1 AWTLDIPKALI
12 SNGAELLISINA
24 SPFNA
29 DKNTERYKVS
39 NNITDSFEVPYLY
52 VNLVGGQDELVFDG
66 GSFALNAKSEYMLSP
81 KFFEESIYTID
92 INSDITQVY
101 KEECL
106 ESNIYNAIVLGL
118 RDYVIKNGFSKCI
131 IGLSGG
137 IDSAIVAAIAVDALG
152 SKNVKGYLL
161 PSRFSS
167 DHSKSD
173 AQDLA
178 SRLNI
183 EIDEISI
190 EDMFESAQATL
201 SHLFKGLDYDITEEN
216 MQSRIRGLL
225 LMALSNKFGSLLIST
240 GNKSEYAVGYATIYG
255 DMCGA
260 YAPIKDVYKTDVY
273 NLAAWRNKNIPV
285 NSMLKTLDVIP
296 QNSITK
302 EPSAELREGQKDQD
316 TLPGYD
322 TLDQILYQ
330 LIELDKMPQELAQDG
345 FDFDL
350 SSKVYNML
358 IKAEYKRNQSTI
370 GPKVSKRNLDKDRRY
385 PITNG
390 YKIKK

>member
-1 AWTLDIPKALI
+1 
-12 SNGAELLISINA
+12 
-24 SPFNA
+24 
-29 DKNTERYKVS
+29 
-39 NNITDSFEVPYLY
+39 
-52 VNLVGGQDELVFDG
+52 
-66 GSFALNAKSEYMLSP
+66 
-81 KFFEESIYTID
+81 
-92 INSDITQVY
+92 
-101 KEECL
+101 
-106 ESNIYNAIVLGL
+106 
-118 RDYVIKNGFSKCI
+118 
-131 IGLSGG
+131 
-137 IDSAIVAAIAVDALG
+137 
-152 SKNVKGYLL
+152 
-161 PSRFSS
+161 
-167 DHSKSD
+167 
-173 AQDLA
+173 
-178 SRLNI
+178 
-183 EIDEISI
+183 
-190 EDMFESAQATL
+190 
-201 SHLFKGLDYDITEEN
+201 
-216 MQSRIRGLL
+216 
-225 LMALSNKFGSLLIST
+225 MALSNKFGSLLIST

-350 SSKVYNML
+350 SSKVYNLL

-370 GPKVSKRNLDKDRRY
+370 GPKVSSRSLDKDRRY